1 MAEPV
6 IINKQGPIDSPY
18 IAGLNGVT
26 IGLYASSL
34 YAAKQK
40 AIEYFRPKKKEVNL
54 LWVEFAGVTEEVEA

>member
-1 MAEPV
+1 MSSPV

-18 IAGLNGVT
+18 IAGLNGKT

-40 AIEYFRPKKKEVNL
+40 AVEHFRPKKKDMGL
-54 LWVEFAGVTEEVEA
+54 IWVEYAGEPEEVDA